1 MVFRRIWY
9 WVVVLFALSGP
20 AWAGTAAFDLPGPRI
35 EVRVTRAG
43 KTLPISQV
51 PNLQEG
57 DRIWVHPDLPDN
69 QSVHYLLIAAFL
81 RGSTNPPPE
90 SWFIKAETWNKRIHE
105 EGIVLTVPKDAQQVL
120 MFLAPETGGDFN
132 TLRST
137 VRGKPG
143 AFVRA
148 SQDLNQASLDR
159 TRLDTYLDLLRKTSD
174 SSPDALHDRSV
185 LLARS
190 LNIKTDP
197 LCFVKPV
204 EQQLP
209 CLTENTDSLV
219 LEDGHSQSMVNT
231 LTSGASSDLI
241 GQLSTTKV
249 AGGGL
254 YSPYVGAIVDVARLL
269 DSFHNPQYQYIP
281 ALAVPSRGELNLKL
295 NNPPSFKKPMSVLVI
310 GLPPVEPAQ
319 TPPLRPLNAN
329 DALCMQKPGLVLP
342 AEGAPL
348 VFSSDLAHDFVFQV
362 KNKAGEVIDLP
373 AKPDPTRGG
382 FAIDAQKAQ
391 GMAFDPDIKG
401 TLRGYW
407 GFKQFDGPTFRMWNA
422 HSMTWSLAAADKMS
436 LIVGRNDAV
445 HLQAENAACVDDINL
460 KNQQGREVDTTWKQ
474 VKPSEL
480 EVQVPLKNESA
491 GQATL
496 LVKQFGL
503 AEPDKL
509 AIQTYSEAGHLDEF
523 RINAGDRE
531 GTLKGTRLDE
541 VTGLDVKGVH
551 FAPLA
556 LSRAEGRD
564 ELRLQGPEGAASAF
578 QPGESVGARVVVK
591 DGRTLELKTSVDQ
604 PRPKVSLVSK
614 NVEPGPSAEAVH
626 LGSENELP
634 QDGRLSFFLKTEV
647 PAVFPRNEKIEVS
660 TEDGALTTQLGL
672 EDGSLVLEDSQ
683 SVLAQLDPMKSFGVS
698 AFGPLRFRPVHA
710 DGRKGDWQPLVTL
723 VRVPFLTDVRCT
735 PAPDKQCTLSGTNL
749 FLIDSVAANA
759 DFSDGV
765 SVPMG
770 ITTASVTV
778 PRPTG
783 SVLYI
788 KLRDDPNVV
797 STATL
802 PAIAKSAANTSSIRR
817 AKVQETNN

>member
-1 MVFRRIWY
+1 MVSRRIWY
-9 WVVVLFALSGP
+9 WVVALSVLVTP

-35 EVRVTRAG
+35 EVRVTRSG

-57 DRIWVHPDLPDN
+57 DRIWVHPDLPEN
-69 QSVHYLLIAAFL
+69 QSVHYLLICAFL

-90 SWFIKAETWNKRIHE
+90 SWFSKSETWNKRIRE
-105 EGIVLTVPKDAQQVL
+105 EGVVITVPADAQQVL
-120 MFLAPETGGDFN
+120 LFLAPETGGDFN
-132 TLRST
+132 TLRSA

-148 SQDLNQASLDR
+148 SQDLHQASLDR

-174 SSPDALHDRSV
+174 ASPDALHDRSV

-190 LNIKTDP
+190 LNIKIDP
-197 LCFVKPV
+197 DCFGKPV
-204 EQQLP
+204 EQQVP
-209 CLTENTDSLV
+209 CLTQNTDALV
-219 LEDGHSQSMVNT
+219 MEDGHSQSMVST
-231 LTSGASSDLI
+231 LTSGAGSDLI
-241 GQLSTTKV
+241 GQLSTTRA
-249 AGGGL
+249 AGGGI
-254 YSPYVGAIVDVARLL
+254 YSPYIGAVVDVARLL

-281 ALAVPSRGELNLKL
+281 ALAVPARGELNLKL
-295 NNPPSFKKPMSVLVI
+295 NNPPSFRKPMSVLVI

-319 TPPLRPLNAN
+319 TPPLRPLNAK
-329 DALCMQKPGLVLP
+329 DALCLQKPSLVLP

-362 KNKAGEVIDLP
+362 KNKAGEVIELP
-373 AKPDPTRGG
+373 AKPDATRGG
-382 FAIDAQKAQ
+382 FLIDAQKTR
-391 GMAFDPDIKG
+391 GVSFDSDISG
-401 TLRGYW
+401 TLHGYW
-407 GFKQFDGPTFRMWNA
+407 GFKQFDGPTFRIWNA
-422 HSMTWSLAAADKMS
+422 HSMTWSLAAADKTS
-436 LIVGRNDAV
+436 LIVGRNDGV
-445 HLQAENAACVDDINL
+445 HLQSENVACVDDINL
-460 KNQQGREVDTTWKQ
+460 RNQQGREVDTTWKQ
-474 VKPSEL
+474 LKPSEL

-491 GQATL
+491 GPATL

-503 AEPDKL
+503 AEPDKVSL
-509 AIQTYSEAGHLDEF
+509 QTYSEAGHLDEF

-551 FAPLA
+551 FVPGNLT
-556 LSRAEGRD
+556 RAEGRD
-564 ELRLQGPEGAASAF
+564 ELRLQAPDTATTAF
-578 QPGESVGARVVVK
+578 QPGESVGARVMVK
-591 DGRTLELKTSVDQ
+591 DGRTLELTTLVDE

-614 NVEPGPSAEAVH
+614 NVEAGPTGEAVH

-634 QDGRLSFFLKTEV
+634 QDGKLSFFLKTEL
-647 PAVFPRNEKIEVS
+647 PAVFPRNEKIEVA
-660 TEDGALTTQLGL
+660 T
-672 EDGSLVLEDSQ
+672 EDGSLTALLGLDDGSLILEDSQ
-683 SVLAQLDPMKSFGVS
+683 SVLAHLDPMKSFGAS
-698 AFGPLRFRPVHA
+698 AFGPLRLRAVLA
-710 DGRKGDWQPLVTL
+710 DGRKGDWQPLATL
-723 VRVPFLTDVRCT
+723 VRVPHLFDMHCS
-735 PAPDKQCTLSGTNL
+735 PGPDTQCTLSGTNL

-765 SVPMG
+765 SVPLG

-783 SVLYI
+783 AVLYI

-802 PAIAKSAANTSSIRR
+802 PAIAKSATTSAART
-817 AKVQETNN
+817 AETQESSN